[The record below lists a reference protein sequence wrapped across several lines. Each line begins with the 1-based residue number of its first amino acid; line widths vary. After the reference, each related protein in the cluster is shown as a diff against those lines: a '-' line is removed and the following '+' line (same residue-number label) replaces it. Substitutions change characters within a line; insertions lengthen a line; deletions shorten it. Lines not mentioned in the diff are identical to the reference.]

1 MAWIDVY
8 LLWASGWL
16 DPNSN
21 PNPKPNPNPKK
32 WNPDQTWSRST
43 LHLGIHIHIRSWH
56 FVDVTISTNAPQPR
70 HPINSI
76 SVIITHLYWRKLGF
90 LEARHEKNVNEM
102 TMYKATHSLLD
113 LFEIYWLFPG
123 YLVHTRC
130 IIGYGRVFLLHVN
143 IRIIILSC
151 IYLGHSDATVL
162 ISNIQL
168 ETNNGSKQQGNIYRL
183 DISRC
188 SLKGI

>member
-1 MAWIDVY
+1 MQ
-8 LLWASGWL
+8 LLTI
-16 DPNSN
+16 
-21 PNPKPNPNPKK
+21 NPKH
-32 WNPDQTWSRST
+32 R
-43 LHLGIHIHIRSWH
+43 
-56 FVDVTISTNAPQPR
+56 
-70 HPINSI
+70 
-76 SVIITHLYWRKLGF
+76 
-90 LEARHEKNVNEM
+90 LEARQEKNVNEM

-113 LFEIYWLFPG
+113 LFEIYWLVSG

-188 SLKGI
+188 SLKGIQRWRSIIVYPNTTVYLLLWEYLRKTRML